1 MRLRT
6 YTVSQKYVKNKH
18 GDIGVYKKRIK
29 KWIKSSQ
36 PYKPRKRGLQKLS
49 IHSTRFGFL
58 DLYNRKEQQELV
70 CPSGYSISQCFNV
83 LRKLWYA
90 YRRAIGTEKDIDKM
104 KKYAKAIQD
113 VQKDMGIR
121 TASFPH
127 LGLYG
132 DALILNAKNDRTR
145 IFENQSALRKKQEE
159 YELRHVKNAKIQET
173 LQKPNKLNGEAIV
186 TVADDVFPYEKQD
199 NEVTVPQLLEPDEEK
214 EEVLTLVD
222 NIPFRK
228 PHRRRL
234 NRKGVLTLV
243 DNIPY
248 RRPHRRRLN
257 RKGVLTL
264 VDNIPYRRPHRR
276 RLNRKDESTLTIPD
290 DVFPYEKQ
298 DNEVTVPQLL
308 EPDEEKEE
316 VLTLVDNIPYRRPHR
331 RRLNRKDEST
341 LTIPDDEIP
350 EEELDAEIE
359 DTVSP
364 MLEPE
369 GDEKILVFSDNIP
382 FRS

>member
-36 PYKPRKRGLQKLS
+36 PYKPRKRGPQKLS

-145 IFENQSALRKKQEE
+145 IFENQSALRK
-159 YELRHVKNAKIQET
+159 
-173 LQKPNKLNGEAIV
+173 
-186 TVADDVFPYEKQD
+186 
-199 NEVTVPQLLEPDEEK
+199 
-214 EEVLTLVD
+214 
-222 NIPFRK
+222 
-228 PHRRRL
+228 
-234 NRKGVLTLV
+234 NRK
-243 DNIPY
+243 NMNY
-248 RRPHRRRLN
+248 
-257 RKGVLTL
+257 
-264 VDNIPYRRPHRR
+264 
-276 RLNRKDESTLTIPD
+276 
-290 DVFPYEKQ
+290 
-298 DNEVTVPQLL
+298 VT
-308 EPDEEKEE
+308 
-316 VLTLVDNIPYRRPHR
+316 
-331 RRLNRKDEST
+331 
-341 LTIPDDEIP
+341 
-350 EEELDAEIE
+350 
-359 DTVSP
+359 
-364 MLEPE
+364 
-369 GDEKILVFSDNIP
+369 
-382 FRS
+382 

>member
-29 KWIKSSQ
+29 KRIKSSQ

-90 YRRAIGTEKDIDKM
+90 YRMAIGTDKDIDKM

-159 YELRHVKNAKIQET
+159 YELRHEKNAKIQET

-214 EEVLTLVD
+214 EEILTLVD
-222 NIPFRK
+222 NIPF
-228 PHRRRL
+228 
-234 NRKGVLTLV
+234 
-243 DNIPY
+243 
-248 RRPHRRRLN
+248 
-257 RKGVLTL
+257 
-264 VDNIPYRRPHRR
+264 
-276 RLNRKDESTLTIPD
+276 
-290 DVFPYEKQ
+290 
-298 DNEVTVPQLL
+298 
-308 EPDEEKEE
+308 
-316 VLTLVDNIPYRRPHR
+316 RRPHR

>member
-1 MRLRT
+1 MRLRI

-18 GDIGVYKKRIK
+18 GEIGVYKKRIK

-58 DLYNRKEQQELV
+58 DLYNRKEQQELI

-90 YRRAIGTEKDIDKM
+90 YRRAIGTDMDIDKM

-113 VQKDMGIR
+113 VQNDMGIK

-132 DALILNAKNDRTR
+132 DALILNAKNGMRR
-145 IFENQSALRKKQEE
+145 VFENHSALKKKREE
-159 YELRHVKNAKIQET
+159 YEMRQMKNAIKIQET

-186 TVADDVFPYEKQD
+186 TIADDVFPYEKED
-199 NEVTVPQLLEPDEEK
+199 NEITVPQLLEPDDEK
-214 EEVLTLVD
+214 EEITALVD

-234 NRKGVLTLV
+234 KRNG
-243 DNIPY
+243 
-248 RRPHRRRLN
+248 
-257 RKGVLTL
+257 
-264 VDNIPYRRPHRR
+264 
-276 RLNRKDESTLTIPD
+276 ESTLTIA
-290 DVFPYEKQ
+290 
-298 DNEVTVPQLL
+298 
-308 EPDEEKEE
+308 
-316 VLTLVDNIPYRRPHR
+316 
-331 RRLNRKDEST
+331 
-341 LTIPDDEIP
+341 DDEIAH
-350 EEELDAEIE
+350 ETIDAEIE
-359 DTVSP
+359 DTVP
-364 MLEPE
+364 HILEPE
-369 GDEKILVFSDNIP
+369 GDEKILVISDDIP